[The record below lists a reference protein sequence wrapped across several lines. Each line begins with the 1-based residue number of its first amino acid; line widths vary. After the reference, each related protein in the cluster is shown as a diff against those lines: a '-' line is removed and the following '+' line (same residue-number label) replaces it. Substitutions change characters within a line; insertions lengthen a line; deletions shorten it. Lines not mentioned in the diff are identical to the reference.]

1 MAYRDSS
8 ATMMRRPTGCFGL
21 WPARGLLRFRGSLSP
36 AARSLPRLARFR
48 GLLASAVCFAS
59 AVCSLPGLVRLQGE
73 AWGALVLQRGSAY
86 AMTGLS
92 AGSERVGAQQPPWEV
107 GVAPGEAASFW
118 RSSSR
123 LVSLMEARMASRI
136 TRRSGPISSASR

>member
-1 MAYRDSS
+1 MRASASSSLRLRDGIS
-8 ATMMRRPTGCFGL
+8 R
-21 WPARGLLRFRGSLSP
+21 LLRDDDAEADRLFRTLAGQRFARFRGSLSP
-36 AARSLPRLARFR
+36 A
-48 GLLASAVCFAS
+48 
-59 AVCSLPGLVRLQGE
+59 VCSLPRLVRLQGE

-136 TRRSGPISSASR
+136 ARRSGPISSASR